1 MGDSPLQPKISKS
14 CDDCKARKVRC
25 IQARRGDT
33 ATTCTNCL
41 KRGVECHF
49 SYTKRRLR
57 RSEPN
62 RSPLPND
69 ALVSSVTAPQ
79 SAVGSNGGLQQPTAC
94 PPKLYMEHIL
104 ENRHVSGRRRDENSI
119 FKAHEQYVASS
130 SLAFFSESR
139 IRSVSNLLGHTKLR
153 DLIET
158 LATVIHARMNR
169 GGRPSGS
176 TIKFKRPSCPVEITE
191 ESASSYITA
200 YFEQVHPIHPF
211 LDRKDFE
218 EKAFSPQLPRL
229 LSSSPP
235 FSALYHTV
243 LALGCQYQEGGAFE
257 PGKGKAWELFQT
269 ALGLFSDILVPR
281 ETLVNVQA
289 VTAMAVFALNFSCI
303 QIEEMLLS
311 EAARMAQSLG
321 YSRAACSEDNE
332 AACHR
337 TFWVIY
343 SLEKVVCFFSGRSS
357 VLIDYDIGSPI
368 PETPEAVFGDY
379 DWFLSSARFA
389 RLVSKAYEML
399 FSVSAT
405 MNSVDL
411 YYAAIDTVSED
422 LERWRSSIPK
432 EFRPG
437 EPFRPQHFMNP
448 CSMQVA
454 LRTHYFYYNAVIS
467 FSRLT
472 LHVGAERPGER
483 QAESKKNLMNSARLI
498 IELTRYIDPEAYTPI
513 WILGVMP
520 LTALFIL
527 FDLVVHNPTHR
538 ETRGNL
544 ALLDVVA
551 GYFSRLEYAT
561 GGSIPS
567 SLLSDFAHIARQFV
581 REVQSRNPSAD
592 ILCSP
597 YTNPNPVDRSPIM
610 HRNMDTASASNAG
623 YGTPNPDGIN
633 RGTPVTENLFYPTS
647 NLPAGEAIGDEIPAG
662 FDIMNLFG
670 SIIPD
675 FTDPYWDRQIS

>member
-1 MGDSPLQPKISKS
+1 MDDSPLQPKISKS
-14 CDDCKARKVRC
+14 CDDCKARK
-25 IQARRGDT
+25 
-33 ATTCTNCL
+33 

-62 RSPLPND
+62 RSPLPKQDD
-69 ALVSSVTAPQ
+69 AFVSSVAPPQ
-79 SAVGSNGGLQQPTAC
+79 SAIGSHGGLQQPTGC

-104 ENRHVSGRRRDENSI
+104 ENRH
-119 FKAHEQYVASS
+119 AHEQYVASS

-176 TIKFKRPSCPVEITE
+176 TIKFKRPSSPVQITE
-191 ESASSYITA
+191 ESASSYIRA

-211 LDRKDFE
+211 LDRKEFE

-243 LALGCQYQEGGAFE
+243 LALGCQYQEGGTFD
-257 PGKGKAWELFQT
+257 PGKGKAWELFQI

-303 QIEEMLLS
+303 QIEEMLIS

-321 YSRAACSEDNE
+321 DSADIS
-332 AACHR
+332 
-337 TFWVIY
+337 
-343 SLEKVVCFFSGRSS
+343 K

-389 RLVSKAYEML
+389 RLLSKAYEML

-411 YYAAIDTVSED
+411 YYAAIDTVSDD

-483 QAESKKNLMNSARLI
+483 QAESKKKLMNAARLI

-538 ETRGNL
+538 ETRSNL

-597 YTNPNPVDRSPIM
+597 CTNPNPLDRPPMMHQNVDIPS
-610 HRNMDTASASNAG
+610 TSNAG
-623 YGTPNPDGIN
+623 CGIPNPDGIN
-633 RGTPVTENLFYPTS
+633 RETPITENLFYPTS
-647 NLPAGEAIGDEIPAG
+647 NLQAEAAIGDEIPAG
-662 FDIMNLFG
+662 FDIMNIFG

-675 FTDPYWDRQIS
+675 FIDPLGQTDLLNEREMQDAIP